1 MPIKD
6 FVGLKVQMYTFITK
20 DNHDCKKERGINKN
34 VAHDELKYE
43 NYKNVLFNSSYMR
56 HEINRI

>member
-6 FVGLKVQMYTFITK
+6 FVGLKAQTYTFITK
-20 DNHDCKKERGINKN
+20 YNHDCKKERGINKN
-34 VAHDELKYE
+34 VADDELKYE